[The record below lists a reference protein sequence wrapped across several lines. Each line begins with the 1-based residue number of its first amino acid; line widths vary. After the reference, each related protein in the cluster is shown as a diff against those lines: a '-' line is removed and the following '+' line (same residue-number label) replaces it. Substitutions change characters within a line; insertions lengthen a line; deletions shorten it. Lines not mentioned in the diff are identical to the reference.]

1 MTVDWNALAAGLA
14 PVPVE
19 ADPTL
24 VRQKSRD
31 FYWYSPVLKQ
41 QLRGVTGNLVA
52 SPRSEAEVV
61 EVLRQ
66 CHAAGVP
73 VTARG
78 AGTGNYGQAMP
89 LRGGVVLDLMSL
101 DRIDAPEQGILRVGA
116 GARLHEI
123 ERACRPH
130 GWELRMFPSTRR
142 TATIGGFV
150 AGGSGGIGSI
160 NHGQLRDPGNLLS
173 ARVVTMEPQPR
184 VLELHGADVNR
195 VHHAYGTNGIIT
207 ELRIAMAR
215 THDWIDCVVE
225 FPLFADLA
233 RFTEQVAVADGIAKR
248 LCSCVDAATAG
259 YFRPLADLLTPGH
272 AVGLFLVGAESIEPF
287 EELLRAEG
295 GRFARRLTEAEIERD
310 NAVPAYEFTW
320 NHTTLQALKI
330 DRSITYL
337 QVRFPSQQPLAT
349 VAEFIA
355 EYGDELPMH
364 LEYIRAGGEVA
375 CAALPL
381 LRYTTEPRLREII
394 AHLER
399 RGCAVFDPHTYVLED
414 GGMKQTDPEQL
425 AFKRAADPQG
435 LLNPGKM
442 RGWDAAAAA

>member
-1 MTVDWNALAAGLA
+1 MIDWTALASALA
-14 PVPVE
+14 PIPVE
-19 ADPTL
+19 ADPIL

-31 FYWYSPVLKQ
+31 FYWYSPVLKDR
-41 QLRGVTGNLVA
+41 LRGVTGNLVV

-61 EVLRQ
+61 EALRQ
-66 CHAAGVP
+66 CHAAHAP

-89 LRGGVVLDLMSL
+89 LRGGVVLDLTSL
-101 DRIDAPEQGILRVGA
+101 DGIGVPEQGVLRVGA
-116 GARLHEI
+116 GARLQEI
-123 ERACRPH
+123 ERTCRPH

-150 AGGSGGIGSI
+150 AGGSGGVGSI
-160 NHGQLRDPGNLLS
+160 NHGLLRDPGNLLS
-173 ARVVTMEPQPR
+173 ARVVTMEPEPR
-184 VLELHGADVNR
+184 VLELRGADVNQ

-225 FPLFADLA
+225 FSRFADLA
-233 RFTEQVAVADGIAKR
+233 HFTERVAVSDGIAKR
-248 LCSCVDAATAG
+248 LCTCVDASTAA
-259 YFRPLADLLTPGH
+259 YFRPLADVLTPGH
-272 AVGLFLVGAESIEPF
+272 AVGLFLIGAESLEPF
-287 EELLRAEG
+287 EDMLRAHR
-295 GRFARRLTEAEIERD
+295 GRFARRLTEAEVERD
-310 NAVPAYEFTW
+310 GAVPAFEFTW

-330 DRSITYL
+330 DRGITYL
-337 QVRFPSQQPLAT
+337 QVRFPSHEPLAR
-349 VAEFIA
+349 VAEFVA
-355 EYGDELPMH
+355 AYGDEMPMH
-364 LEYIRAGGEVA
+364 LEYIRAGGEVS

-381 LRYTTEPRLREII
+381 LRYTTEARLREII
-394 AHLER
+394 AHLES
-399 RGCAVFDPHTYVLED
+399 RGCAVFDPHTYILED
-414 GGMKQTDPEQL
+414 GGMKETDPEQL

>member
-1 MTVDWNALAAGLA
+1 MTVDWAALAAALA

-19 ADPTL
+19 ADPAL

-41 QLRGVTGNLVA
+41 QLRGVTADLVA
-52 SPRSEAEVV
+52 SPRSEAEVIG
-61 EVLRQ
+61 VLRQ

-73 VTARG
+73 VTPRG

-89 LRGGVVLDLMSL
+89 LHGGVVLDLMAL
-101 DRIDAPEQGILRVGA
+101 DAIGEPAQGVLRVGA

-123 ERACRPH
+123 ERLCRPH

-150 AGGSGGIGSI
+150 AGGSGGVGSI
-160 NHGQLRDPGNLLS
+160 NHGQLREPGNLLS
-173 ARVVTMEPQPR
+173 ARVVTMEAEPR
-184 VLELHGADVNR
+184 VLELHGEDVNR

-207 ELRIAMAR
+207 ELRIALAR

-225 FPLFADLA
+225 FAEFTALA
-233 RFTEQVAVADGIAKR
+233 RFTEQVAMADGIAKR
-248 LCSCVDAATAG
+248 LCCCVDATVAG
-259 YFRPLADLLTPGH
+259 YFRPLADLLTPGQ

-287 EELLRAEG
+287 ADMLRARG
-295 GRFARRLTEAEIERD
+295 GRCARRLTEAEVDRD
-310 NAVPAYEFTW
+310 GAVPAFEFTW
-320 NHTTLQALKI
+320 NHTTLQALKV
-330 DRSITYL
+330 DRAITYL
-337 QVRFPSQQPLAT
+337 QVRFPSPDPLAH
-349 VAEFIA
+349 VAEFA
-355 EYGDELPMH
+355 AAYGDELPMH

-381 LRYTTEPRLREII
+381 LRYTTEARLRDII

-399 RGCAVFDPHTYVLED
+399 RGCTVFDPHTCVLED

-442 RGWDAAAAA
+442 RGWNAVAA

>member
-1 MTVDWNALAAGLA
+1 MSVDWAGLAAALA

-19 ADPTL
+19 AAPTL
-24 VRQKSRD
+24 VRQKSRAVGG
-31 FYWYSPVLKQ
+31 YRPVRQ
-41 QLRGVTGNLVA
+41 PRLRGGPAARVV
-52 SPRSEAEVV
+52 SPRSEAEVIA
-61 EVLRQ
+61 VLRQ

-89 LRGGVVLDLMSL
+89 LAGGVVLDLMAL
-101 DRIDAPEQGILRVGA
+101 DGIGVPERGVLRVGS

-123 ERACRPH
+123 ERQCRPH

-142 TATIGGFV
+142 TASIGGFV

-173 ARVVTMEPQPR
+173 ARVVTMEPEPR

-207 ELRIAMAR
+207 ELRIALAR
-215 THDWIDCVVE
+215 THDWVDCVVE
-225 FPLFADLA
+225 FSDFAELA
-233 RFTEQVAVADGIAKR
+233 RFTERVAVADGLAKR
-248 LCSCVDAATAG
+248 LCCCVDATVAG
-259 YFRPLADLLTPGH
+259 YFRPLAGLLTPGH

-287 EELLRAEG
+287 EDMLRAAG
-295 GRFARRLTEAEIERD
+295 GRFARRLSEAEIERD
-310 NAVPAYEFTW
+310 GAVPAFEFTW
-320 NHTTLQALKI
+320 NHTTLQALKV

-337 QVRFPSQQPLAT
+337 QVRFPAREPLAM
-349 VAEFIA
+349 VAEFVA
-355 EYGDELPMH
+355 AYGDELPMH

-381 LRYTTEPRLREII
+381 LRYTTEARLREII

-414 GGMKQTDPEQL
+414 GGMKRTDPEQL

-442 RGWDAAAAA
+442 RGWAAAA